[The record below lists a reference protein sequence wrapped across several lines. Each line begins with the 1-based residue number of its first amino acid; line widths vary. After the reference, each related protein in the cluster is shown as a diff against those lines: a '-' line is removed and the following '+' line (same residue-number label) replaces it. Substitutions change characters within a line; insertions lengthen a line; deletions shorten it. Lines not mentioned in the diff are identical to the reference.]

1 MDIGAILNAA
11 ITQTLLTV
19 ILGGFI
25 AALISERWQRKRN
38 RNQLRMD
45 ELRQIVSSYQRY
57 FRLLQSD
64 DLTSISAAL
73 DDSQVRLLSHGKI
86 SPIVFDMPGLDA
98 EFGKLVSRLANA
110 RDLRSKDQK
119 ESANGQLVEATLQFQ
134 RMLGDLQQ
142 RVR

>member
-45 ELRQIVSSYQRY
+45 ELRQIVSSYQCYYR
-57 FRLLQSD
+57 FLHSKDLASREARLND
-64 DLTSISAAL
+64 C
-73 DDSQVRLLSHGKI
+73 QVRLLSHGKI
-86 SPIVFDMPGLDA
+86 SPIVFDIPGLDE
-98 EFGKLVSRLANA
+98 EFRKLVSRLANVL
-110 RDLRSKDQK
+110 DLSSK
-119 ESANGQLVEATLQFQ
+119 GQEDAAKRQLLEATLQF
-134 RMLGDLQQ
+134 RTILGDLQ
-142 RVR
+142 RTVR